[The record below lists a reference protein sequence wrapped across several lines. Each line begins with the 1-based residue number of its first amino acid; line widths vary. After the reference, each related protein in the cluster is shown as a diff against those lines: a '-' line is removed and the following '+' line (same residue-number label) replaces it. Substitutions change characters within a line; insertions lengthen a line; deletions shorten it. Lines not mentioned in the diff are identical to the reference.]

1 MDLLKFQNDMENE
14 TLETAVNT
22 WEKELNQ
29 KEKGSGYDL
38 LTQIY
43 GLKEVVCF
51 LEKKYY
57 GKEDE
62 LAEQLERSGLKEAH
76 ARQVKKIADL
86 LSPAFQWRGTA
97 SGLTADSALVF
108 YGL

>member
-1 MDLLKFQNDMENE
+1 MDLLEFQNDMENE

-51 LEKKYY
+51 LEKNITEK
-57 GKEDE
+57 KTNW
-62 LAEQLERSGLKEAH
+62 RSSWNVPG
-76 ARQVKKIADL
+76 
-86 LSPAFQWRGTA
+86 
-97 SGLTADSALVF
+97 
-108 YGL
+108 

>member
-57 GKEDE
+57 GKEETLLPDGILPLLHE
-62 LAEQLERSGLKEAH
+62 LAGYQQAEKAGHSLCPVHAAH
-76 ARQVKKIADL
+76 
-86 LSPAFQWRGTA
+86 SPRR
-97 SGLTADSALVF
+97 
-108 YGL
+108 

>member
-29 KEKGSGYDL
+29 KEKGPGYDL

-43 GLKEVVCF
+43 GLKEVV
-51 LEKKYY
+51 
-57 GKEDE
+57 
-62 LAEQLERSGLKEAH
+62 
-76 ARQVKKIADL
+76 
-86 LSPAFQWRGTA
+86 
-97 SGLTADSALVF
+97 
-108 YGL
+108 

>member
-62 LAEQLERSGLKEAH
+62 LAEQLEHSGLKEL
-76 ARQVKKIADL
+76 RPPGEKNCNL

>member
-62 LAEQLERSGLKEAH
+62 LAEQLEHSG
-76 ARQVKKIADL
+76 
-86 LSPAFQWRGTA
+86 
-97 SGLTADSALVF
+97 
-108 YGL
+108 

>member
-57 GKEDE
+57 GKEDVYY
-62 LAEQLERSGLKEAH
+62 RK
-76 ARQVKKIADL
+76 
-86 LSPAFQWRGTA
+86 
-97 SGLTADSALVF
+97 
-108 YGL
+108 